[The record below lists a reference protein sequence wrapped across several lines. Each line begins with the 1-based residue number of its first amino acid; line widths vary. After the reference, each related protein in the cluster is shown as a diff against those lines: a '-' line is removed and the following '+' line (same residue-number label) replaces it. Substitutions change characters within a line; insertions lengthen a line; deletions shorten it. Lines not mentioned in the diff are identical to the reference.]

1 MKKILIS
8 IAAASA
14 LAAAAAPAA
23 AQSYGGYDRGHHGG
37 DRGGDRWDD
46 RGGDRG
52 GHRRDDRGG
61 DRGRDRADMLKFRI
75 DRAERNHQI
84 TRREAFRLRE
94 QIRVTERL
102 SWRYRADGVV
112 TRWERADLDR
122 RFDSIRVQLRHERND
137 RDYGY
142 GYGGY
147 RR

>member
-23 AQSYGGYDRGHHGG
+23 AQSYDRGHDRGDYRH
-37 DRGGDRWDD
+37 DRGGDRYDD
-46 RGGDRG
+46 RGG
-52 GHRRDDRGG
+52 
-61 DRGRDRADMLKFRI
+61 DRADMLKFRI

-84 TRREAFRLRE
+84 SRREAFRLRE

-122 RFDSIRVQLRHERND
+122 RFDSIRIQLRYERND
-137 RDYGY
+137 RDYGA

>member
-23 AQSYGGYDRGHHGG
+23 AQPYGGYDRGDHRN
-37 DRGGDRWDD
+37 DRGGEHWDD
-46 RGGDRG
+46 RGGHRG
-52 GHRRDDRGG
+52 G
-61 DRGRDRADMLKFRI
+61 DRADMLKFRI

-84 TRREAFRLRE
+84 SRREAFRLRE
-94 QIRVTERL
+94 QVRVTERL
-102 SWRYRADGVV
+102 SWRYRADGIV

-122 RFDSIRVQLRHERND
+122 RFDSIRVQLRYERND
-137 RDYGY
+137 RDYGN
-142 GYGGY
+142 GYGDY

>member
-8 IAAASA
+8 IAVASA

-23 AQSYGGYDRGHHGG
+23 AQSYGGYDRGDHRD
-37 DRGGDRWDD
+37 DRGREHWDD
-46 RGGDRG
+46 RGGGRWDNRG
-52 GHRRDDRGG
+52 G
-61 DRGRDRADMLKFRI
+61 DRADMLKFRI

-112 TRWERADLDR
+112 TRWERADLDH
-122 RFDSIRVQLRHERND
+122 RFDSIRMQLRYERND
-137 RDYGY
+137 RDYGN

-147 RR
+147 HR

>member
-23 AQSYGGYDRGHHGG
+23 AQSYDRGHDRGDYRH
-37 DRGGDRWDD
+37 DRGGDRHDD
-46 RGGDRG
+46 RGG
-52 GHRRDDRGG
+52 
-61 DRGRDRADMLKFRI
+61 DRADMLKFRI
-75 DRAERNHQI
+75 DRAERSHQI
-84 TRREAFRLRE
+84 SRREAFRLRE
-94 QIRVTERL
+94 QVRVTERL

-122 RFDSIRVQLRHERND
+122 RFDSIRVQLRYERND
-137 RDYGY
+137 RDYGA

>member
-14 LAAAAAPAA
+14 LAAAVTPAA
-23 AQSYGGYDRGHHGG
+23 AQSYGGYDRGDRHEDRGDRDG
-37 DRGGDRWDD
+37 DRGGPQGIVRGDD
-46 RGGDRG
+46 
-52 GHRRDDRGG
+52 
-61 DRGRDRADMLKFRI
+61 LQVRI
-75 DRAERNHQI
+75 NRAERSGQI
-84 TRREAFRLRE
+84 SRREAFRLRE
-94 QIRVTERL
+94 QLRVTERL

-122 RFDSIRVQLRHERND
+122 RFDSIRMQLRYERND
-137 RDYGY
+137 RDYGA

>member
-14 LAAAAAPAA
+14 LAAAVTPAA
-23 AQSYGGYDRGHHGG
+23 AQTYGGYDRG
-37 DRGGDRWDD
+37 DRYDD
-46 RGGDRG
+46 RGGRY
-52 GHRRDDRGG
+52 DDRAGPQGIVRG
-61 DRGRDRADMLKFRI
+61 DDLQVRI
-75 DRAERNHQI
+75 NRAERSGQI
-84 TRREAFRLRE
+84 SRREAFRLRE
-94 QIRVTERL
+94 QLRVTERL

-122 RFDSIRVQLRHERND
+122 RFDSIRMQLRYERND
-137 RDYGY
+137 RDYGA

>member
-23 AQSYGGYDRGHHGG
+23 AQPYGGYDRGDHRN
-37 DRGGDRWDD
+37 DRGGEHWDD

-52 GHRRDDRGG
+52 G
-61 DRGRDRADMLKFRI
+61 DRADMLKFRI
-75 DRAERNHQI
+75 DRAERSHQI
-84 TRREAFRLRE
+84 SRREAFRLRE
-94 QIRVTERL
+94 QVRVTERL

-112 TRWERADLDR
+112 SRWERADLDR
-122 RFDSIRVQLRHERND
+122 RFDSIRVQLRYERND
-137 RDYGY
+137 RDYGN
-142 GYGGY
+142 GYGDY

>member
-14 LAAAAAPAA
+14 LAAAVTPAA
-23 AQSYGGYDRGHHGG
+23 AQTYGGYDRGDRHE
-37 DRGGDRWDD
+37 DRGGRYDD
-46 RGGDRG
+46 RGGPQGIVRG
-52 GHRRDDRGG
+52 DD
-61 DRGRDRADMLKFRI
+61 LQVRI
-75 DRAERNHQI
+75 NRAERSGQI
-84 TRREAFRLRE
+84 SRREAFRLRE
-94 QIRVTERL
+94 QLRLTERL

-122 RFDSIRVQLRHERND
+122 RFDSIRMQLRYERND
-137 RDYGY
+137 RDYGA

>member
-8 IAAASA
+8 IAVASA

-23 AQSYGGYDRGHHGG
+23 AQSYVGHDRGDHRD
-37 DRGGDRWDD
+37 DRGREHWDD
-46 RGGDRG
+46 RGGGQWDNRG
-52 GHRRDDRGG
+52 G
-61 DRGRDRADMLKFRI
+61 DRADMLKFRI
-75 DRAERNHQI
+75 DRSERNHQI

-94 QIRVTERL
+94 QVRVTERL

-122 RFDSIRVQLRHERND
+122 RFDSIRMQLRYERND
-137 RDYGY
+137 RDYGN

>member
-14 LAAAAAPAA
+14 LAAAVTPAA
-23 AQSYGGYDRGHHGG
+23 AQTYGGYDRG
-37 DRGGDRWDD
+37 DRYDD
-46 RGGDRG
+46 RGGRYDDRAGGYNDRG
-52 GHRRDDRGG
+52 GPQGIVRDD
-61 DRGRDRADMLKFRI
+61 DLQVRI
-75 DRAERNHQI
+75 NRAERSGQI
-84 TRREAFRLRE
+84 SRREAFRLRE
-94 QIRVTERL
+94 QLRVTERL

-122 RFDSIRVQLRHERND
+122 RFDSIRMQLRYERND
-137 RDYGY
+137 RDYGA

>member
-23 AQSYGGYDRGHHGG
+23 AQPYGAYDRGDHRN
-37 DRGGDRWDD
+37 DRGGEHWDD
-46 RGGDRG
+46 RGGHRG
-52 GHRRDDRGG
+52 DDRGG
-61 DRGRDRADMLKFRI
+61 DRADMLKFRI

-84 TRREAFRLRE
+84 SRREAFRLRE
-94 QIRVTERL
+94 QVRVTERL
-102 SWRYRADGVV
+102 SWRYRADGIV

-122 RFDSIRVQLRHERND
+122 RFDSIRVQLRYERND
-137 RDYGY
+137 RDYGN
-142 GYGGY
+142 GYGDY

>member
-14 LAAAAAPAA
+14 LAAAVTPAA
-23 AQSYGGYDRGHHGG
+23 AQTYGGYDRG
-37 DRGGDRWDD
+37 DRHDD
-46 RGGDRG
+46 RGGRY
-52 GHRRDDRGG
+52 DDRGG
-61 DRGRDRADMLKFRI
+61 PHGIVRGDDLQVRI
-75 DRAERNHQI
+75 NRAERSGQI
-84 TRREAFRLRE
+84 SRREAFRLRE
-94 QIRVTERL
+94 QLRLTERL

-122 RFDSIRVQLRHERND
+122 RFDSIRMQLRYERND
-137 RDYGY
+137 RYYGA

>member
-23 AQSYGGYDRGHHGG
+23 AQSYGAYDRGDNRH
-37 DRGGDRWDD
+37 DRGGQHWDD
-46 RGGDRG
+46 RGGGRG
-52 GHRRDDRGG
+52 G
-61 DRGRDRADMLKFRI
+61 DRADMLKFRI

-84 TRREAFRLRE
+84 SRREAFRLRE
-94 QIRVTERL
+94 QVRLTERL
-102 SWRYRADGVV
+102 SWRYRADGIV

-122 RFDSIRVQLRHERND
+122 RFDSIRAQLRYERND
-137 RDYGY
+137 RDYGA

>member
-23 AQSYGGYDRGHHGG
+23 AQSYGGHDRGDYRD

-52 GHRRDDRGG
+52 ADRG
-61 DRGRDRADMLKFRI
+61 DMLKFRI

-84 TRREAFRLRE
+84 SRREAFRLRE
-94 QIRVTERL
+94 QVRVTERL

-122 RFDSIRVQLRHERND
+122 RFDSIRVQLRYERND
-137 RDYGY
+137 RDYGN

>member
-23 AQSYGGYDRGHHGG
+23 AQSYGGYDRGDYRH
-37 DRGGDRWDD
+37 DRGGEHWDG
-46 RGGDRG
+46 RGSNHG
-52 GHRRDDRGG
+52 G
-61 DRGRDRADMLKFRI
+61 DRADMLKFRI
-75 DRAERNHQI
+75 DRAEHHHQI
-84 TRREAFRLRE
+84 SRREAFRLRE
-94 QIRVTERL
+94 QVRLTERL
-102 SWRYRADGVV
+102 SWRYRADGVM

-122 RFDSIRVQLRHERND
+122 RFDSIRVQLRYERND
-137 RDYGY
+137 RDYGA